1 MNWLQRVWNAARTS
15 REKPDTSG
23 SLCVNST
30 QAGIPIDDAR
40 ALAYSSV
47 WACVRVISETIA
59 QLPWKTY
66 QKAPRGKKDIA
77 PEKNTVAWLLQMQP
91 NPETTAF
98 RWKRLMA
105 AHVLTRGNAYSE
117 IERDTQGRPL
127 WLWPIDPDRVKPMRD
142 DTGALAYEVRN
153 ANREA
158 VIVPAA
164 DMLHFRGLGDNDT
177 VGVSVIAKAKESIAL
192 GLAMERFGAS
202 FFGNGAN
209 LSGVV
214 THPGKLSPDAKTNI
228 EESLKKRASGRN
240 TLSTLVFEEG
250 MKYEKIGIPPEDA
263 QFLESR
269 QFQVTEI
276 CRWFRVPPHKVQELS
291 RATWNNIEHQSIEFV
306 TDTIVPW
313 TCNFEEEVNLK
324 LFGRQ
329 NRGVYYTK
337 FLLAALLRGDTASRF
352 EAYSKGRQWGWLSV
366 NDIRELED
374 LNGIGKNGDQY
385 LVPTNMTTPEKIEQL
400 DLLDPT
406 PPDPNADPL
415 KDRAHGRLLNYART
429 RR

>member
-153 ANREA
+153 ANRES
-158 VIVPAA
+158 VIVPAS

-250 MKYEKIGIPPEDA
+250 MKYEKNRHPARRRAVLRVASVPGDRDLPMVPRPASQGAGTLPRDVEQHRAPVDRVRHGHDRSLDVQFRRGSEPQALRPPEP
-263 QFLESR
+263 R
-269 QFQVTEI
+269 
-276 CRWFRVPPHKVQELS
+276 RVLHEVSPR
-291 RATWNNIEHQSIEFV
+291 RA
-306 TDTIVPW
+306 
-313 TCNFEEEVNLK
+313 
-324 LFGRQ
+324 
-329 NRGVYYTK
+329 
-337 FLLAALLRGDTASRF
+337 AAR
-352 EAYSKGRQWGWLSV
+352 
-366 NDIRELED
+366 
-374 LNGIGKNGDQY
+374 
-385 LVPTNMTTPEKIEQL
+385 
-400 DLLDPT
+400 
-406 PPDPNADPL
+406 
-415 KDRAHGRLLNYART
+415 
-429 RR
+429 